1 MRVPGQQPP
10 GPACRPVPRASG
22 RGFVTGAGRRSEL
35 DRKRFEGLW
44 SRRIGEDAGAV
55 FAELEALYREPHRR
69 YHTPAHVEHCLGC
82 FDLAADRMEDPDAV
96 ETALWFHD
104 AIYDVP
110 ARDNEL
116 RSAELFAARAG
127 GRGEERFRSK
137 VYRLIM
143 ATTHREPPVTI
154 DESFIVDID
163 LSSFGLPW
171 EEFLRDS
178 LAVREEFAMVPDADF
193 YPGQKKF
200 VESLLA
206 RPTFCFTEFF
216 RDRHEVRV
224 RKNVERLF
232 AKLQAQ
238 GLV

>member
-1 MRVPGQQPP
+1 MILGS
-10 GPACRPVPRASG
+10 PASPSG
-22 RGFVTGAGRRSEL
+22 RRAGGRRGSGL
-35 DRKRFEGLW
+35 DRGRFEALW
-44 SRRIGEDAGAV
+44 ERRIGAGAGAV
-55 FAELEALYREPHRR
+55 FAELEARYREAHRR
-69 YHTPAHVEHCLGC
+69 YHTPAHVVHCLGC

-96 ETALWFHD
+96 EMALWFHD

-110 ARDNEL
+110 ARDNES

-137 VYRLIM
+137 VHRLIM

-178 LAVREEFAMVPDADF
+178 RAVREEFAMVPDARF

-206 RPTFCFTEFF
+206 RPAFCFTEFF
-216 RDRHEVRV
+216 RNRHEARV

-232 AKLQAQ
+232 AELQAQ